1 MSLYAF
7 SLHSSRKHSEE
18 RKIYPK
24 SSFENSDSSIPH
36 ISVNM
41 GLRTLEDDTVKSSL
55 MGAHLTESSS
65 SGSITDSICT
75 AYEQGEFLISSKF
88 VWFGSFIA

>member
-1 MSLYAF
+1 MSIFTF

-24 SSFENSDSSIPH
+24 SSVELSDSSIPH

-41 GLRTLEDDTVKSSL
+41 GLKTLEEDTVKTSL
-55 MGAHLTESSS
+55 IGAHLTESSS

-75 AYEQGEFLISSKF
+75 AYEQGEFLNMF
-88 VWFGSFIA
+88 

>member
-1 MSLYAF
+1 MNVFIFIYIIF

-18 RKIYPK
+18 RKISQK
-24 SSFENSDSSIPH
+24 SSFEISDSSIPA

-41 GLRTLEDDTVKSSL
+41 GLTTLDENIVKSPL
-55 MGAHLTESSS
+55 MAHLTESSS

-75 AYEQGEFLISSKF
+75 AYEQG
-88 VWFGSFIA
+88 